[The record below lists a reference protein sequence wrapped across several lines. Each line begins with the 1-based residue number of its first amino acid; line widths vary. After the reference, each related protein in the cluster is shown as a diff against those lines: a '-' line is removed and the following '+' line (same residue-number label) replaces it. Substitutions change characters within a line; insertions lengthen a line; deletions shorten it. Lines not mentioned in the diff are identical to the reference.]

1 MFRRSMLALA
11 AVSMFSLPTLA
22 ATQYWVAKNDATN
35 KCEVTSKKPS
45 GKLMEIGKTAYKT
58 KKEAETAMKSA
69 AECK

>member
-11 AVSMFSLPTLA
+11 AISMFSLPTLA
-22 ATQYWVAKNDATN
+22 ATQYWIAKNDTTH

-45 GKLMEIGKTAYKT
+45 GKLMEIGKTAYT
-58 KKEAETAMKSA
+58 SKKAAETAMKAA